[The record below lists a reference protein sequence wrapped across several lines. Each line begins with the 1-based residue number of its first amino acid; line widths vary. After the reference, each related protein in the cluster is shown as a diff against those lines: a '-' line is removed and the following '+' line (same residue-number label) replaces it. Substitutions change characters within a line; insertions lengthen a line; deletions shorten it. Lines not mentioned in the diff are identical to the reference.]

1 MGSPDRAVAYLSAA
15 MPVNMGDWWF
25 DVATSDHFWIRRRFE
40 VMKRLADSAV
50 KNAKRMAEIGC
61 GNGLLQRDIED
72 CYGIPVAGFELNEI
86 ALQKNVSRI
95 SPLYCY
101 NIHQRNPE
109 FRGHFDLLLLFDV
122 LEHIEDEDAF
132 LQSAKFHLAEA
143 GTLLINVPAHQ
154 FFFSDYD
161 RAAGHIRR
169 YSIGQLTTVAERNG
183 FKARAF
189 TYWGLPLVPL
199 LLLRKTMSM
208 QRSDGRAGL
217 DTRGSTMN
225 ALLGLLAQ
233 VEPLP
238 QRFLGTSV
246 MTVLENQS

>member
-1 MGSPDRAVAYLSAA
+1 M
-15 MPVNMGDWWF
+15 
-25 DVATSDHFWIRRRFE
+25 
-40 VMKRLADSAV
+40 
-50 KNAKRMAEIGC
+50 
-61 GNGLLQRDIED
+61 
-72 CYGIPVAGFELNEI
+72 
-86 ALQKNVSRI
+86 
-95 SPLYCY
+95 
-101 NIHQRNPE
+101 
-109 FRGHFDLLLLFDV
+109 
-122 LEHIEDEDAF
+122 
-132 LQSAKFHLAEA
+132 
-143 GTLLINVPAHQ
+143 LLINVPAHQ

-208 QRSDGRAGL
+208 QRSNGRAGL